1 MCTDCNVNTEL
12 VLSLHVCV
20 LSRVWLFAIPW
31 TIAHQAP
38 LFMGFSRQEHWR
50 ALPFLSVAFL
60 HCRFFAFWITR
71 EAYPVIHFPNCTDVW
86 SHLTQGSMGTL
97 CTFSISMNFSLQCE
111 PSSHW
116 ALLSTERGSARFGST
131 YTKIGMVQKRLAWP
145 LCKDDMQIHE
155 VFHIKKRKKENPVEN
170 LSAVDAYLLAI
181 YLCKHLFLEQFP
193 FIWLCPLGWPFTSH
207 VTCQLCV
214 DSQIR

>member
-155 VFHIKKRKKENPVEN
+155 VFHIKKRKKDRKSCWKSLCCGCLPAGNIPVQTLVP
-170 LSAVDAYLLAI
+170 LSNFHSSGFVPQGDHLLVM
-181 YLCKHLFLEQFP
+181 L
-193 FIWLCPLGWPFTSH
+193 H
-207 VTCQLCV
+207 VNCV
-214 DSQIR
+214 